1 MAKKRRQASPS
12 NRPSSAEQPA
22 TLKDLLSS
30 EMVDKLKAQANE
42 IKAEEEKRKEE
53 ERKKAEQARK
63 VEQER
68 LDNDFE
74 HLLKNSNMDWRKYK

>member
-1 MAKKRRQASPS
+1 MAKKRRQVSPS
-12 NRPSSAEQPA
+12 SRPSSAEQPA

-42 IKAEEEKRKEE
+42 IKVEEEKRKEE

-63 VEQER
+63 AEQKR
-68 LDNDFE
+68 LENDFE